1 MMLAAIRRHGYV
13 FSAVTVG
20 LATLALL
27 PLRPFLGGEQWG
39 WPYLLVVGLVAGT
52 VGVGPA
58 LLCAALGFLI
68 GNFVFI
74 QPYYT
79 LHVASS
85 GDFIHLVAFLV
96 VAVAAGLQT
105 GRLRDSTDAAHHQ
118 QLRTAALYRMSAG
131 MAGGIDPDAMAR
143 LVDTEVVRALGASGA
158 RVWMRS
164 DADAGLACAPE
175 CEDATRGTASRLVA
189 EELFT
194 APGEDGSARRAG
206 GDTYLRL
213 EGTAG
218 AEGVLQLVGVDEL
231 TAEDS
236 RFATSVAHLI
246 ATFLE
251 NRRMQQVT
259 MRASAAEQTEHLR
272 TALVSSVSHELK
284 TPVSSLT
291 ATVTDLLSR
300 AEPPTASQLTE
311 SLHAMADDLSR
322 LDRAIGSLLDLS
334 RLEGRAWAPRPQ
346 HFEAGELIGAVV
358 SDLPRSQRAR
368 VHYEVPDGIPLLRAD
383 FVQVSRALGHVV
395 DNALEY
401 SDGSV
406 IIGARRGPRGGV
418 SLWVADTGPGI
429 PQAERARVFEK
440 FYRGSSG
447 VRRASSTGL
456 GLALAAEL
464 ISANG
469 GGIAVE
475 ANEPHGARVVI
486 DLDADEER
494 NDT

>member
-1 MMLAAIRRHGYV
+1 MLAAVRRHGYI
-13 FSAVTVG
+13 FSAATVG
-20 LATLALL
+20 LATVALL

-58 LLCAALGFLI
+58 LMSALLGFLI
-68 GNFVFI
+68 GNYVFI

-79 LHVASS
+79 LHVAST

-105 GRLRDSTDAAHHQ
+105 GRLRGSTDAAHKQ

-131 MAGGIDPDAMAR
+131 MTGGIDPAAMAR
-143 LVDTEVVRALGASGA
+143 LVDTEVVRVLGASGA
-158 RVWMRS
+158 RVWMRTDS
-164 DADAGLACAPE
+164 GGGLRCAPE
-175 CEDATRGTASRLVA
+175 CAETAGGPADAREVAESLFAQPTAGTAPHHS
-189 EELFT
+189 
-194 APGEDGSARRAG
+194 GD
-206 GDTYLRL
+206 DTYLRL

-218 AEGVLQLVGVDEL
+218 VEGVLQLQGITEL
-231 TAEDS
+231 TAEELP
-236 RFATSVAHLI
+236 FATSVAHVV

-259 MRASAAEQTEHLR
+259 MRASAAEEAEHLR

-291 ATVTDLLSR
+291 ATVTDLLGR
-300 AEPPTASQLTE
+300 PDPPAPEQLTE
-311 SLHAMADDLSR
+311 SLRAMADDLNR

-334 RLEGRAWAPRPQ
+334 RLEGQAWAPKPD

-358 SDLPRSQRAR
+358 SDRPKPYRDRI
-368 VHYEVPDGIPLLRAD
+368 HYEVPDGVPTLRAD
-383 FVQVSRALGHVV
+383 FVQVSRALGHIV

-406 IIGARRGPRGGV
+406 TIGARSGPEGYV

-429 PQAERARVFEK
+429 PEAERTRVFEK
-440 FYRGSSG
+440 FFRGASG

-456 GLALAAEL
+456 GLALAREL
-464 ISANG
+464 INANG
-469 GGIAVE
+469 GDIVVE
-475 ANEPHGARVVI
+475 GNEPHGARVVI
-486 DLDADEER
+486 DLTADDER
-494 NDT
+494 NTE

>member
-1 MMLAAIRRHGYV
+1 MLAAIRRHGYV
-13 FSAVTVG
+13 FATVTVAV
-20 LATLALL
+20 ATLVLL
-27 PLRPFLGGEQWG
+27 PMRPFLGGEQWG

-52 VGVGPA
+52 AGVGPA
-58 LLCAALGFLI
+58 LLSALLGFLI

-79 LHVASS
+79 LHVAST

-105 GRLRDSTDAAHHQ
+105 GRLRDSTDAAHKQ

-131 MAGGIDPDAMAR
+131 MTGGIDPTAMAR
-143 LVDTEVVRALGASGA
+143 LVDAEVVRVLGAHGA
-158 RVWMRS
+158 RVWMRG
-164 DADAGLACAPE
+164 DTDAGLVCAPE
-175 CEDATRGTASRLVA
+175 CADEISAASRHTA
-189 EELFT
+189 EKLLA
-194 APGEDGSARRAG
+194 APGAGASAQQAQ
-206 GDTYLRL
+206 GDTFLRL

-218 AEGVLQLVGVDEL
+218 VEGVLQLVGVDGL
-231 TAEDS
+231 TAEES
-236 RFATSVAHLI
+236 PFASSVAHVV

-259 MRASAAEQTEHLR
+259 MRASAAEEAEHLR

-291 ATVTDLLSR
+291 ATVTDLLGR
-300 AEPPTASQLTE
+300 TEPPPAPQLAE
-311 SLHAMADDLSR
+311 SLRAMADDLSR

-334 RLEGRAWAPRPQ
+334 RLEGQAWAPQPQ

-358 SDLPRSQRAR
+358 SDLPRAQRDR
-368 VHYEVPDGIPLLRAD
+368 VHYEVPDGVPALRAD

-401 SDGSV
+401 SDGPV
-406 IIGARRGPRGGV
+406 TIGARPESAGRV
-418 SLWVADTGPGI
+418 SLWVADVGPGI
-429 PQAERARVFEK
+429 PSAERTRVFEK
-440 FYRGSSG
+440 FFRGASG
-447 VRRASSTGL
+447 ARRASSTGL

-464 ISANG
+464 VSSNG
-469 GGIAVE
+469 GDIVVE
-475 ANEPHGARVVI
+475 ANQPQGARVVI
-486 DLDADEER
+486 TMNADDER
-494 NDT
+494 NGV